1 MDNVSFKAR
10 INTNKYN
17 IREGMIFDRFFADKT
32 NKNVLKQT
40 LRQVKNLSN
49 LKEESTVT
57 INPRLDS
64 NQLNLITTVTDKT
77 GKISTDIPERSARR
91 MVENENFARRFVDNI
106 KQAIV
111 NVEKVRKNI
120 KLIDKTIK
128 KSKTLQNDNFMERLP
143 LYMID
148 NLNKNN
154 NPTKRIVSVL
164 KKIDKQYPNEINK
177 ISIQTRRNPKNHSKT
192 TYFVLEN
199 SRGEKKIMIQNL
211 LKDPMQN
218 LFEFA

>member
-1 MDNVSFKAR
+1 MDNVSFKAH

-32 NKNVLKQT
+32 NKNALKQT

-211 LKDPMQN
+211 LKDPMDN
-218 LFEFA
+218 LFA

>member
-32 NKNVLKQT
+32 NKNALKQT

-199 SRGEKKIMIQNL
+199 SLGEKKIMIQNL
-211 LKDPMQN
+211 LKDPMDN
-218 LFEFA
+218 LFA

>member
-77 GKISTDIPERSARR
+77 GKISTS
-91 MVENENFARRFVDNI
+91 
-106 KQAIV
+106 
-111 NVEKVRKNI
+111 
-120 KLIDKTIK
+120 
-128 KSKTLQNDNFMERLP
+128 RL
-143 LYMID
+143 
-148 NLNKNN
+148 
-154 NPTKRIVSVL
+154 
-164 KKIDKQYPNEINK
+164 
-177 ISIQTRRNPKNHSKT
+177 
-192 TYFVLEN
+192 
-199 SRGEKKIMIQNL
+199 
-211 LKDPMQN
+211 
-218 LFEFA
+218 

>member
-32 NKNVLKQT
+32 NKNALKQT

-49 LKEESTVT
+49 LKEESAVT

-91 MVENENFARRFVDNI
+91 MVENENFARRFVDNV

-164 KKIDKQYPNEINK
+164 KKIDKQYPNERNK

-211 LKDPMQN
+211 LKDPMDN
-218 LFEFA
+218 LFA

>member
-32 NKNVLKQT
+32 NKNALKQT

-91 MVENENFARRFVDNI
+91 MVENENFARRFVNNI

-199 SRGEKKIMIQNL
+199 SRGEKKIIIQNL
-211 LKDPMQN
+211 LKDPMDN
-218 LFEFA
+218 LFA

>member
-91 MVENENFARRFVDNI
+91 MVENENFAHRFVDNI

>member
-91 MVENENFARRFVDNI
+91 MVENENFAHRFVDNI

-128 KSKTLQNDNFMERLP
+128 KSKTLQNDNFIERLP

-164 KKIDKQYPNEINK
+164 KKIDKQYPNERNK

-211 LKDPMQN
+211 LKDPMDN
-218 LFEFA
+218 LFA